1 MRRKGMIFM
10 VGLIA
15 LLFLAASCATE
26 SKTKKGAAYGA
37 AGGAAAGAA
46 AGQAIGGDTEGTL
59 LGAGIGAAV
68 GAAAGAGIGHMMNQ
82 QEEDLREELSTS
94 EAASVNRQGKILA
107 VTLQGDVTFA
117 SGSARVKPA
126 MYDEIN
132 RIADILKQYPQ
143 TRIRVEGHTDN
154 VGAEAS
160 NMELSRQRAAAVK
173 NLLVRRGIASSR
185 IEVAPFGESQPIAP
199 NSTEAGQQQ
208 NRRVE
213 IKVIPTAA

>member
-1 MRRKGMIFM
+1 MKRKSMIFM

-132 RIADILKQYPQ
+132 RIADILQQYPQ

-173 NLLVRRGIASSR
+173 NLLVRRGIASPR

-199 NSTEAGQQQ
+199 NSTDAGRQQ